1 MAQFAQYAMA
11 ATEEALQDADW
22 KPESFE
28 QREATV
34 CVQWMSNILVECI
47 LIGYSRVSVWDQ
59 ALEILTRSTTQL

>member
-22 KPESFE
+22 KPEPFE

-34 CVQWMSNILVECI
+34 CSLRSYKRFGCVLIL
-47 LIGYSRVSVWDQ
+47 YYRVFVWDQ
-59 ALEILTRSTTQL
+59 VLGTLTRSTTQL